1 MRQWLADSRARSG
14 MTMTKV
20 ALAAGIT
27 PQAYSYIE
35 NGDRNPSVPTAQ
47 KIASVLGFDWTE
59 FFEKEE
65 SA

>member
-1 MRQWLADSRARSG
+1 MVDLRSMRE
-14 MTMTKV
+14 
-20 ALAAGIT
+20 AAGLSQERLASKIGVSSACLCRYEKGLRT
-27 PQAYSYIE
+27 
-35 NGDRNPSVPTAQ
+35 PSVPTAQ

>member
-1 MRQWLADSRARSG
+1 MREWLAAIRKANNLSQYEVARRVG
-14 MTMTKV
+14 I
-20 ALAAGIT
+20 AA
-27 PQAYSYIE
+27 PSYYNIE
-35 NGDRNPSVPTAQ
+35 TGKRNPSVPTAQ